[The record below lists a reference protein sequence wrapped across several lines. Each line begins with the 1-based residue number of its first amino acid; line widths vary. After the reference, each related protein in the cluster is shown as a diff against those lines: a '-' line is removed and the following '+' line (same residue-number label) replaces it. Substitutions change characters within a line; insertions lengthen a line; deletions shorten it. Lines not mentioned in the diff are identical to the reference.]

1 MPNTTDNLKE
11 SFAGESQ
18 ANQKYRAFAKRAE
31 QDGFPNIAR
40 LFRTTAEA
48 ERIHAEGH
56 LRALAGI
63 ASTRENLQAAI
74 EGETYEYTT
83 MYPPMLEQAQAEG
96 HRAKVMF
103 GYAVKAEAVHA
114 ELYKRALEAAAQ
126 GADLTE
132 AKFYLC
138 PVLREHRVRQ
148 PARCHVRFAA
158 RRKPSSSRWRR
169 GRATCPCAA
178 GCPALPG
185 LQQFLQ
191 LRANVGGRV
200 LHEIALARVA
210 PPV

>member
-56 LRALAGI
+56 LKALAGI

-83 MYPPMLEQAQAEG
+83 MYPAMLEQAQAEG
-96 HRAKVMF
+96 SRAKVMF

-114 ELYKRALEAAAQ
+114 ALYKRALEAAAQ
-126 GADLTE
+126 GADLRE

-138 PVLREHRVRQ
+138 PFCGNIEFGN
-148 PARCHVRFAA
+148 P
-158 RRKPSSSRWRR
+158 PE
-169 GRATCPCAA
+169 TCPVCGAPKA
-178 GCPALPG
+178 K
-185 LQQFLQ
+185 F
-191 LRANVGGRV
+191 V
-200 LHEIALARVA
+200 EVA
-210 PPV
+210 